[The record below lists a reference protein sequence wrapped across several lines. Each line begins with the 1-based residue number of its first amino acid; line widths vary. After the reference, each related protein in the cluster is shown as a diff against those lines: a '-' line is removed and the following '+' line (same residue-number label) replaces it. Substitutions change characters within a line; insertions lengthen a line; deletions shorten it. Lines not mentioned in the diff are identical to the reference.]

1 MTDPRY
7 SQDATVMPL
16 GRHPTS
22 RSGESFLFQFF
33 GKDTLGAER
42 WRVERNQLPQE
53 ARERGRNAMPT
64 HTYEAR
70 ITWQAGGEGITA
82 GNHRLEFEGRPAVE
96 VSAAPEYRGDP
107 TRLNP
112 EELFVA
118 ALASCQLLTYLA
130 LARGAGVTVR
140 LYEERATGT
149 LAIAD
154 RKMRMTEVLLRPR
167 ITVAPGSD
175 QGTARGLVDKA
186 HDGCFIANSVAC
198 AVRIEPSIVVED

>member
-1 MTDPRY
+1 
-7 SQDATVMPL
+7 
-16 GRHPTS
+16 
-22 RSGESFLFQFF
+22 
-33 GKDTLGAER
+33 
-42 WRVERNQLPQE
+42 
-53 ARERGRNAMPT
+53 MPT
-64 HTYEAR
+64 HIYEAWLA
-70 ITWQAGGEGITA
+70 WQAGGEGIAA

-96 VSAAPEYRGDP
+96 VSAAPQYRGDP

-112 EELFVA
+112 EELFVV

-140 LYEERATGT
+140 RYEERATGT

-167 ITVAPGSD
+167 ITVAAGSD
-175 QGTARGLVDKA
+175 AGAARGLVDKA

-198 AVRIEPSIVVED
+198 AVRMEPEIVVEAEPPPSVCCSTG

>member
-1 MTDPRY
+1 
-7 SQDATVMPL
+7 
-16 GRHPTS
+16 
-22 RSGESFLFQFF
+22 
-33 GKDTLGAER
+33 
-42 WRVERNQLPQE
+42 
-53 ARERGRNAMPT
+53 MPT

-70 ITWQAGGEGITA
+70 LTWQADGEGVTA
-82 GNHRLEFEGRPAVE
+82 SNHRVEFADRPAVE
-96 VSAAPEYRGDP
+96 VSAAPQYSGDP

-140 LYEERATGT
+140 RYEDHAVGT

-154 RKMRMTEVLLRPR
+154 RKMRMTEVRLRPR
-167 ITVAPGSD
+167 ITIAAGSD
-175 QGTARGLVDKA
+175 QARARGLVDKA

-198 AVRIEPSIVVED
+198 AVRIEPEIVGEG

>member
-1 MTDPRY
+1 MT
-7 SQDATVMPL
+7 
-16 GRHPTS
+16 
-22 RSGESFLFQFF
+22 
-33 GKDTLGAER
+33 
-42 WRVERNQLPQE
+42 RVEGCSENR
-53 ARERGRNAMPT
+53 RKERGGGGTPCRHTPT
-64 HTYEAR
+64 KP
-70 ITWQAGGEGITA
+70 GSP
-82 GNHRLEFEGRPAVE
+82 GRPAAKE
-96 VSAAPEYRGDP
+96 SPRATTVSNSRAGLPSRSRLPPKYRGDP

-140 LYEERATGT
+140 RYEERATGT

-167 ITVAPGSD
+167 ITVASGSD
-175 QGTARGLVDKA
+175 EGTGRGLVDKA

-198 AVRIEPSIVVED
+198 AVRIEPEIVVEA

>member
-1 MTDPRY
+1 M
-7 SQDATVMPL
+7 
-16 GRHPTS
+16 H
-22 RSGESFLFQFF
+22 
-33 GKDTLGAER
+33 
-42 WRVERNQLPQE
+42 N
-53 ARERGRNAMPT
+53 
-64 HTYEAR
+64 YEAR
-70 ITWQAGGEGITA
+70 LTWEAGGEGVTT
-82 GNHRLEFEGRPAVE
+82 GNHRVEFEGHTPVE

-140 LYEERATGT
+140 RYEDRAVGT

-167 ITVAPGSD
+167 ITVAAGSD
-175 QGTARGLVDKA
+175 EGKARGLVDKA

-198 AVRIEPSIVVED
+198 AVRIEPEIVVEG

>member
-1 MTDPRY
+1 
-7 SQDATVMPL
+7 
-16 GRHPTS
+16 
-22 RSGESFLFQFF
+22 
-33 GKDTLGAER
+33 
-42 WRVERNQLPQE
+42 
-53 ARERGRNAMPT
+53 MPT

-70 ITWQAGGEGITA
+70 LRWRPVGAGVAA
-82 GNHRLEFEGRPAVE
+82 GNHFIDFEGRPAVE

-112 EELFVA
+112 EELFVG

-140 LYEERATGT
+140 RYEDRAVGT

-167 ITVAPGSD
+167 ITVAAGSD
-175 QGTARGLVDKA
+175 EGTARGLVGKA

-198 AVRIEPSIVVED
+198 AVRIEPEIVLEG

>member
-1 MTDPRY
+1 
-7 SQDATVMPL
+7 
-16 GRHPTS
+16 
-22 RSGESFLFQFF
+22 
-33 GKDTLGAER
+33 
-42 WRVERNQLPQE
+42 
-53 ARERGRNAMPT
+53 MPT

-70 ITWQAGGEGITA
+70 LTWHAGGEGVAA
-82 GNHRLEFEGRPAVE
+82 GNHRVEFEGRPAVE
-96 VSAAPEYRGDP
+96 VSAAPQYRGDP

-130 LARGAGVTVR
+130 LARGAGVAVR
-140 LYEERATGT
+140 RYEDRAVGT

-167 ITVAPGSD
+167 ITVAGGSD
-175 QGTARGLVDKA
+175 QGTAQGLVGKA

-198 AVRIEPSIVVED
+198 AVRVEPEIAVEG